1 MIRPIAIAFYCQK
14 DWERF
19 LQMIDDK
26 KRMHKTWEEWHKAF
40 EKAKDQFEEQGLTV
54 HTVIVDNDELD
65 HYCKIRGI
73 KNNGKARS
81 TFVLNK

>member
-1 MIRPIAIAFYCQK
+1 MNRPIAIAYYRKQ

-26 KRMHKTWEEWHKAF
+26 KSMHETWEEWLKSF
-40 EKAKDQFEEQGLTV
+40 EKIKSRCEEEGLIV
-54 HTVIVDNDELD
+54 KTVIVDIDELN

-73 KNNGKARS
+73 KNDGKARS
-81 TFVLNK
+81 TFILSK